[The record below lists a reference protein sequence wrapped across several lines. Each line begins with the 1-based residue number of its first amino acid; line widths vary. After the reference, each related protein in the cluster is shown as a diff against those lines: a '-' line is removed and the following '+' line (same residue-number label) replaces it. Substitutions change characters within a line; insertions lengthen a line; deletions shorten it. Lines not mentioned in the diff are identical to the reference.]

1 MCFAPL
7 AAAVRLGERPAGS
20 ARKAR
25 WIVPI
30 VLLLAVASAAA
41 GIYRLRQV
49 QAAGTLPTAA
59 ARQGDFSVI
68 VRCRGELKARRSVQ
82 ITAPVNVPSLR
93 IVWQAAAGSAVKQG
107 DLVVRFDPSSTKQ
120 QLQEKEAALKQAQA
134 TLDQAVA
141 DARITAEQDQR
152 DLSSAKY
159 DVEKAK
165 MEASKAEIV
174 SKLQGEESR
183 IDLGLSEQKLRVQE
197 ATVNLHATSDKA
209 KIASLTRQRDQAQ
222 AEVDLTNNR
231 LAQMEL
237 KTPLSGVV
245 MYMQNNSQG
254 WMNAKPFQVGDQ
266 VWPGGV
272 VAEIP
277 DLTTLEMEG
286 KVEEIDRG
294 RISEGQETRVHIDSL
309 PELTMPADLVAIS
322 PLTELSFEWPR
333 TSSFRAY
340 GHIRQPDP
348 RLRPAMNGNM
358 DVIVSRIPNAISIPA
373 KAVFT
378 RNGKPIVYV
387 AEKGAYRAVD
397 VELLARNPDEV
408 AVKGIRSGTMVTLVE
423 VKPGVT
429 PGAKDDKK

>member
-1 MCFAPL
+1 MKPP
-7 AAAVRLGERPAGS
+7 RT
-20 ARKAR
+20 ARF
-25 WIVPI
+25 WIGLII
-30 VLLLAVASAAA
+30 VLLALAGAAA

-49 QAAGTLPTAA
+49 QAAGTLPTTP

-68 VRCRGELKARRSVQ
+68 VRCRGELKAKRSVQ

-93 IVWQAAAGSAVKQG
+93 IVWQAPAGSAVKEG
-107 DLVVRFDPSSTKQ
+107 DPVVRFDPSSTQQ

-152 DLSSAKY
+152 DLSASKY
-159 DVEKAK
+159 DVEKARL
-165 MEASKAEIV
+165 EASKAEIV
-174 SKLQGEESR
+174 SALQGEESR
-183 IDLGLSEQKLRVQE
+183 IDLGLAEQKLRVEE
-197 ATVNLHATSDKA
+197 ATVNLHATSDSA
-209 KIASLTRQRDQAQ
+209 KNASLTRQRDQAQ
-222 AEVDLTNNR
+222 TEVDLTNHR
-231 LAQMEL
+231 LSQMEL

-245 MYMQNNSQG
+245 MYMQNYSQG
-254 WMNAKPFQVGDQ
+254 WTNAKPFQVGDQ

-277 DLTTLEMEG
+277 DLATLEMEG

-294 RISEGQETRVHIDSL
+294 RIEVGMETRVHIDSL
-309 PELTMPADLVAIS
+309 PELTMPADLAGIS
-322 PLTELSFEWPR
+322 PLTEQSFEWPR

-340 GHIRQPDP
+340 GHIRQPDS

-358 DVIVSRIPNAISIPA
+358 DVIVNRIPNAISVPA
-373 KAVFT
+373 KALFT

-387 AEKGAYRAVD
+387 SEKGGYRAVD

-408 AVKGIRSGTMVTLVE
+408 AVKGIKAGTLVTTVE
-423 VKPGVT
+423 VKPDM
-429 PGAKDDKK
+429 KDEKK

>member
-1 MCFAPL
+1 
-7 AAAVRLGERPAGS
+7 VKE
-20 ARKAR
+20 
-25 WIVPI
+25 
-30 VLLLAVASAAA
+30 
-41 GIYRLRQV
+41 
-49 QAAGTLPTAA
+49 
-59 ARQGDFSVI
+59 GD
-68 VRCRGELKARRSVQ
+68 
-82 ITAPVNVPSLR
+82 T
-93 IVWQAAAGSAVKQG
+93 
-107 DLVVRFDPSSTKQ
+107 VVRFDPSSTKQ

-141 DARITAEQDQR
+141 DARITAEQDHR
-152 DLSSAKY
+152 DLSTSKY

-174 SKLQGEESR
+174 SKLEGEESR
-183 IDLGLSEQKLRVQE
+183 IDLGLAEQKLRVQE
-197 ATVNLHATSDKA
+197 ATVDLHATSDTA
-209 KIASLTRQRDQAQ
+209 KVASLTRQRDQAQ
-222 AEVDLTNNR
+222 AEVDLTNHR
-231 LAQMEL
+231 LSQMDL

-245 MYMQNNSQG
+245 MYMQNYSQG
-254 WMNAKPFQVGDQ
+254 WTNAKPFQVGDQ

-277 DLTTLEMEG
+277 DLSTLEMEG

-294 RISEGQETRVHIDSL
+294 RISVGQETRVHIDSL
-309 PELTMPADLVAIS
+309 PELTMPADLISIS

-340 GHIRQPDP
+340 GHIRQSDP

-378 RNGKPIVYV
+378 RDGKPIVYV
-387 AEKGAYRAVD
+387 PGKDGYRAVE

-408 AVKGIRSGTMVTLVE
+408 AVKGIPAGTLVTLVE
-423 VKPGVT
+423 VK
-429 PGAKDDKK
+429 KDEKK

>member
-1 MCFAPL
+1 MRARLPGRRWRSGAAL
-7 AAAVRLGERPAGS
+7 AL
-20 ARKAR
+20 
-25 WIVPI
+25 I
-30 VLLLAVASAAA
+30 AVAAAA
-41 GIYRLRQV
+41 GLYRMRGV
-49 QAAGTLPTAA
+49 QAAGTLPVAP
-59 ARQGDFSVI
+59 ARLGDFSVK
-68 VRCRGELKARRSVQ
+68 VRCRGELKALRSVQ

-93 IVWQAAAGSAVKQG
+93 IVWQAAPGGAVRQG
-107 DLVVRFDPSSTKQ
+107 DAVVRFDPSSAQQ

-152 DLSSAKY
+152 DLSTARY
-159 DVEKAK
+159 DVEKAR

-183 IDLGLSEQKLRVQE
+183 IDLGLAEQKLRVQE
-197 ATVNLHATSDKA
+197 ATVNLHATSGKA
-209 KIASLTRQRDQAQ
+209 KTASLTRQRDQAQ
-222 AEVDLTNNR
+222 AEVDLTKHR

-237 KTPLSGVV
+237 RAPLSGVV
-245 MYMQNNSQG
+245 MYMQNYSQG

-277 DLTTLEMEG
+277 DLATLEMEG

-294 RISEGQETRVHIDSL
+294 RIAVGQTALVRIDSL
-309 PELTMPADLVAIS
+309 PELTMTADLSAIS
-322 PLTELSFEWPR
+322 PLTEQSFEYPPTR
-333 TSSFRAY
+333 SFRAF
-340 GHIRQPDP
+340 GHIHQPDP

-358 DVIVSRIPNAISIPA
+358 DVVVSRIPAAISIPA

-387 AEKGAYRAVD
+387 AQKSGYRAVE
-397 VELLARNPDEV
+397 VEVLARNPDEV
-408 AVKGIRSGTMVTLVE
+408 AVKGIAAGDRVTLVDASQ
-423 VKPGVT
+423 K
-429 PGAKDDKK
+429 

>member
-1 MCFAPL
+1 MKPP
-7 AAAVRLGERPAGS
+7 RT
-20 ARKAR
+20 ARF
-25 WIVPI
+25 WIGLII
-30 VLLLAVASAAA
+30 VLLALAGAAA

-49 QAAGTLPTAA
+49 QAAGTLPTTP

-68 VRCRGELKARRSVQ
+68 VRCRGELKAKRSVQ

-93 IVWQAAAGSAVKQG
+93 IVWQAPDGSAVKEG
-107 DLVVRFDPSSTKQ
+107 DPVVRFDPSSTQQ

-152 DLSSAKY
+152 DLSASKY
-159 DVEKAK
+159 DVEKARL
-165 MEASKAEIV
+165 EASKAEIV
-174 SKLQGEESR
+174 SALQGEESR
-183 IDLGLSEQKLRVQE
+183 IDLGLAEQKLRVEE
-197 ATVNLHATSDKA
+197 ATVNLHATSDSA
-209 KIASLTRQRDQAQ
+209 KNASLTRQRDQAQ
-222 AEVDLTNNR
+222 TEVDLTNHR
-231 LAQMEL
+231 LSQMEL

-245 MYMQNNSQG
+245 MYMQNYSQG
-254 WMNAKPFQVGDQ
+254 WTNAKPFQVGDQ

-277 DLTTLEMEG
+277 DLATLEMEG

-294 RISEGQETRVHIDSL
+294 RIEVGMETRVHIDSL
-309 PELTMPADLVAIS
+309 PELTMPADLAGIS
-322 PLTELSFEWPR
+322 PLTEQSFEWPR

-358 DVIVSRIPNAISIPA
+358 DVIVNRIPNAISVPA
-373 KAVFT
+373 KALFT

-387 AEKGAYRAVD
+387 SEKGGYRAVD

-408 AVKGIRSGTMVTLVE
+408 AVKGIKAGTLVTTVE
-423 VKPGVT
+423 VKPDM
-429 PGAKDDKK
+429 KDEKK

>member
-1 MCFAPL
+1 MSGPASVLGRKPRRGARFWIGIAITL
-7 AAAVRLGERPAGS
+7 IVVAA
-20 ARKAR
+20 
-25 WIVPI
+25 
-30 VLLLAVASAAA
+30 AAA
-41 GIYRLRQV
+41 GVYRLRQV

-68 VRCRGELKARRSVQ
+68 VRCRGELKARHSVQ

-93 IVWQAAAGSAVKQG
+93 IVWQAPPGGAVKEG
-107 DLVVRFDPSSTKQ
+107 DPVVRFDPSSTQQ

-152 DLSSAKY
+152 DLSTSKY

-174 SKLQGEESR
+174 SELEGEESR

-222 AEVDLTNNR
+222 AEVDLTNHR
-231 LAQMEL
+231 LSQMEL

-277 DLTTLEMEG
+277 DLATLEMEG

-294 RISEGQETRVHIDSL
+294 RISAGMETRVHIDSL
-309 PELTMPADLVAIS
+309 PELTMPADLISIS
-322 PLTELSFEWPR
+322 PLTEQASNGRAPAVSGLTA
-333 TSSFRAY
+333 TSGSPIRAC
-340 GHIRQPDP
+340 G
-348 RLRPAMNGNM
+348 PAMNGNM
-358 DVIVSRIPNAISIPA
+358 DVIVNRIPNAISIPGQGRVHA
-373 KAVFT
+373 QWQAHRVC
-378 RNGKPIVYV
+378 P
-387 AEKGAYRAVD
+387 AEEGGYRAVE

-408 AVKGIRSGTMVTLVE
+408 AVKGIAAGTKVTLVE
-423 VKPGVT
+423 VSKE
-429 PGAKDDKK
+429 DRKK

>member
-1 MCFAPL
+1 MKPP
-7 AAAVRLGERPAGS
+7 RT
-20 ARKAR
+20 ARF
-25 WIVPI
+25 WIGLII
-30 VLLLAVASAAA
+30 VLLALAGAAA

-49 QAAGTLPTAA
+49 QAAGTLPTTP

-68 VRCRGELKARRSVQ
+68 VRCRGELKAKRSVQ

-93 IVWQAAAGSAVKQG
+93 IVWQAPAGSAVKEG
-107 DLVVRFDPSSTKQ
+107 DPVVRFDPSSTQQ

-152 DLSSAKY
+152 DLSTSKY
-159 DVEKAK
+159 DVEKARL
-165 MEASKAEIV
+165 EASKAEIV
-174 SKLQGEESR
+174 SALQGEESR
-183 IDLGLSEQKLRVQE
+183 IDLGLAEQKLRVEE
-197 ATVNLHATSDKA
+197 ATVTLHATSDNA
-209 KIASLTRQRDQAQ
+209 KNASLTRQRDQAQ
-222 AEVDLTNNR
+222 AEVDLTNHR
-231 LAQMEL
+231 LSQMEL

-245 MYMQNNSQG
+245 MYMQNYSQG
-254 WMNAKPFQVGDQ
+254 WTNAKPFQVGDQ

-277 DLTTLEMEG
+277 DLATLEMEG

-294 RISEGQETRVHIDSL
+294 RIEVGMETRVHIDSL
-309 PELTMPADLVAIS
+309 PELTMPADLAGIS
-322 PLTELSFEWPR
+322 PLTEQSFEWPR

-358 DVIVSRIPNAISIPA
+358 DVIVNRIPNAISVPA

-387 AEKGAYRAVD
+387 SEKGGYRAVG

-408 AVKGIRSGTMVTLVE
+408 AVKGIKAGTLVTTVE
-423 VKPGVT
+423 VKPDM
-429 PGAKDDKK
+429 KDEKK

>member
-1 MCFAPL
+1 MKPP
-7 AAAVRLGERPAGS
+7 RT
-20 ARKAR
+20 ARF
-25 WIVPI
+25 WIGLII
-30 VLLLAVASAAA
+30 VLLALVGAAA

-49 QAAGTLPTAA
+49 QAAGTLPTTP

-68 VRCRGELKARRSVQ
+68 VRFRGELKAKRSVQ

-93 IVWQAAAGSAVKQG
+93 IVWQAPAGSAVKEG
-107 DLVVRFDPSSTKQ
+107 DPVVRFDPSSTQQ

-152 DLSSAKY
+152 DLSTSKY
-159 DVEKAK
+159 DVEKARL
-165 MEASKAEIV
+165 EASKAEIV
-174 SKLQGEESR
+174 SALQGEESR
-183 IDLGLSEQKLRVQE
+183 IDLGLAEQKLRVQE
-197 ATVNLHATSDKA
+197 ATVNLHATSDSA
-209 KIASLTRQRDQAQ
+209 KTASLTRQRDQAQ
-222 AEVDLTNNR
+222 TEVDLTNHR
-231 LAQMEL
+231 LSQMEL

-245 MYMQNNSQG
+245 MYMQNYSQG
-254 WMNAKPFQVGDQ
+254 WTNAKPFQVGDQ

-277 DLTTLEMEG
+277 DLATLEMEG

-294 RISEGQETRVHIDSL
+294 RIEVGMETRVHIDSL
-309 PELTMPADLVAIS
+309 PELTMPADLAGIS
-322 PLTELSFEWPR
+322 PLTEQSFEWPR

-340 GHIRQPDP
+340 GHIRQPDS

-358 DVIVSRIPNAISIPA
+358 DVIVNRIPNAISVPA
-373 KAVFT
+373 KALFT

-387 AEKGAYRAVD
+387 SEKGGYRAVE

-408 AVKGIRSGTMVTLVE
+408 AVKGIKAGTLVTTVE
-423 VKPGVT
+423 VKPDM
-429 PGAKDDKK
+429 KDEKK

>member
-1 MCFAPL
+1 MKRSRRRFWTGVAVTL
-7 AAAVRLGERPAGS
+7 LVVSAAVAG
-20 ARKAR
+20 
-25 WIVPI
+25 V
-30 VLLLAVASAAA
+30 
-41 GIYRLRQV
+41 YRLKHV
-49 QAAGTLPTAA
+49 QAAGTLPTAP

-68 VRCRGELKARRSVQ
+68 VRCRGELRALRSVQ

-93 IVWQAAAGSAVKQG
+93 IVWQAPPGGAVKEG
-107 DLVVRFDPSSTKQ
+107 DPVVRFDPSSTQQ
-120 QLQEKEAALKQAQA
+120 QLQEKDAALKQAQA

-141 DARITAEQDQR
+141 DARITAEADHR
-152 DLSSAKY
+152 DLSTATY

-183 IDLGLSEQKLRVQE
+183 IDLGLSEQKLKVQE

-222 AEVDLTNNR
+222 ADVDLTNHR
-231 LAQMEL
+231 LSQMEL
-237 KTPLSGVV
+237 KAPLSGVV

-277 DLTTLEMEG
+277 DLATLEMEG

-294 RISEGQETRVHIDSL
+294 RITVGQEARVRIDSL
-309 PELTMPADLVAIS
+309 PELTMPSDLTAIS
-322 PLTELSFEWPR
+322 PLTEQSFEWPR
-333 TSSFRAY
+333 TRSFRAF
-340 GHIRQPDP
+340 GHIRQPDS

-358 DVIVSRIPNAISIPA
+358 DVVVSRIPNAISIPA

-378 RNGKPIVYV
+378 RNGKPIVYL
-387 AEKGAYRAVD
+387 ADRGTYRVVE

-408 AVKGIRSGTMVTLVE
+408 AVKGIAAGAMVTLVDASQ
-423 VKPGVT
+423 K
-429 PGAKDDKK
+429 KDEKK